1 MSGHGDDGAVHML
14 EAILASTL
22 VISTL
27 FLASSNAIR
36 HPESSGDLSI
46 LSSDILNV
54 MAHKD
59 SSLEHPCLGF
69 TLSSPGRWKDYSSA
83 LGADI
88 KKMLPKGVYYYM
100 ATPYG
105 TLGAMPADG
114 ARTAS
119 MPFIAYS
126 RPDDCP
132 GEMLD
137 CKLVLWRA

>member
-1 MSGHGDDGAVHML
+1 MSGHRDDGAVHML
-14 EAILASTL
+14 EAILASVL

-27 FLASSNAIR
+27 FMASSYALR

-46 LSSDILNV
+46 LASDILNV
-54 MAHKD
+54 MTYKD
-59 SSLEHPCLGF
+59 SSLEHPGLGF
-69 TLSSPGRWKDYSSA
+69 TLLSPGRWKDYSST

-88 KKMLPKGVYYYM
+88 EKMLPKGVFYYV

-105 TLGAMPADG
+105 TLGPMPADG
-114 ARTAS
+114 SRTAS
-119 MPFIAYS
+119 VPFIAYS
-126 RPDDCP
+126 RPDGGP